1 MTALT
6 AETLAELIRRSIP
19 DAAVEA
25 LDLRGDGA
33 HFSVT
38 VVSKAFDGL
47 SRIEQHRKVYQVL
60 AGHVDD
66 GSLHA
71 IQIKTASPG
80 AAA

>member
-38 VVSKAFDGL
+38 VVSRVFDGL
-47 SRIEQHRKVYQVL
+47 SRIEQHRKVYQAL

-71 IQIKTASPG
+71 IQIKTALPD

>member
-6 AETLAELIRRSIP
+6 ADTLTDLIRRSMP
-19 DAAVEA
+19 DAIVEA
-25 LDLRGDGA
+25 QDMRGDGA
-33 HFSVT
+33 HFAVS

-47 SRIEQHRKVYQVL
+47 SRIEQHRKVYQAL
-60 AGHVDD
+60 SGHVDD

-71 IQIKTASPG
+71 IQIKTALPD